1 MKTGNTSSQCDL
13 ASGDVSM
20 ETKHKMKLL
29 LESWSK
35 LGFYFTLFY
44 NPDERLPWCVTTS
57 FECQAVCFECESSY
71 EAALG
76 LALWKLQHGDWDGAA
91 AWAQETGYKFTELWR
106 HT

>member
-1 MKTGNTSSQCDL
+1 
-13 ASGDVSM
+13 M

-57 FECQAVCFECESSY
+57 FECQKVCFECGDSY
-71 EAALG
+71 ENAMCWSLYS
-76 LALWKLQHGDWDGAA
+76 LEHGSWEGARE
-91 AWAQETGYKFTELWR
+91 WAQETGYKFKELWR